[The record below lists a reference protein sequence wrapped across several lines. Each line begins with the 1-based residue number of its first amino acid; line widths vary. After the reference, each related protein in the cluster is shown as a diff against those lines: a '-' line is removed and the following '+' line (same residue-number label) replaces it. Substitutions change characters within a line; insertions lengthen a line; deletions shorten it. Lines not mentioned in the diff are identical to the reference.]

1 MIFFS
6 RKTTNKKTAEKVS
19 SDVAAISFDLYS
31 NLTYMAA
38 LSVGEPSRDL
48 MMTRALEQDFK
59 TGIFFRQ
66 VYVMTK
72 RMGFDYSRAFRLVSK
87 KARAVTIKNLLLR
100 FAGAIN
106 SGVSEVDFLL
116 EEAKVEAEEY
126 NNAYHRALETLTK

>member
-1 MIFFS
+1 MIFS
-6 RKTTNKKTAEKVS
+6 KKSSSKRVAEKVS
-19 SDVAAISFDLYS
+19 SDNSAISFDLYS

-48 MMTRALEQDFK
+48 IMAKSLEQDFE

-87 KARAVTIKNLLLR
+87 KAGAVSSKNLLLR
-100 FAGAIN
+100 LAGAIN
-106 SGVSEVDFLL
+106 PAVSELDSLL
-116 EEAKVEAEEY
+116 
-126 NNAYHRALETLTK
+126 

>member
-1 MIFFS
+1 MIFTK
-6 RKTTNKKTAEKVS
+6 KTESKRTAEKVS
-19 SDVAAISFDLYS
+19 SDNSAISFDLYS

-48 MMTRALEQDFK
+48 MMSKAIEQDFK

-66 VYVMTK
+66 VFVMTK
-72 RMGFDYSRAFRLVSK
+72 RMGFDYSRSFRLVSK
-87 KARAVTIKNLLLR
+87 KAGAASIKNLLLR

-116 EEAKVEAEEY
+116 EEA
-126 NNAYHRALETLTK
+126 L